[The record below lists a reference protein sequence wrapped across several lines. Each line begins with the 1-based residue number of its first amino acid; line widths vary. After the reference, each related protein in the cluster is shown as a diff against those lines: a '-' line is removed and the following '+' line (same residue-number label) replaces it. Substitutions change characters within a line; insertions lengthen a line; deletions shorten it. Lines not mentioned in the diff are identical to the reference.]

1 MLLEVYNRWTQ
12 ANRLLRPVV
21 DALPHFLVL
30 AVGLFIIGLLDSLLS
45 SSLPISPVSVP
56 ILGAAVSSS
65 ILVGLSG
72 TIIVFSVVHG
82 CIYPSM
88 SPFQSLLSSFINN
101 RAQFVFSVSFRAPS
115 HLLDMT
121 TSWTLVGAVTVFYKH
136 IISSI
141 AIALSHIRTWI
152 TTRPAVTFLD
162 ATYPLPHDPDV
173 SGSSA
178 LVQDAHVDLLADD
191 IELILPATIE
201 IYHKTLI
208 HTHDDDSVDCA
219 TAALWDTVRPSL
231 PGWKDAPLQS
241 KRSVIET
248 LIYLLSPECSRRA
261 NLTAALTVIRIEG
274 MRSLRLSFHQIK
286 LM

>member
-1 MLLEVYNRWTQ
+1 MLVEVYNRWTQ

-45 SSLPISPVSVP
+45 SSLSISPVSVP

-65 ILVGLSG
+65 LLVGLSG

-88 SPFQSLLSSFINN
+88 SPFQSLLSSFINT
-101 RAQFVFSVSFRAPS
+101 RAQFVLVPFWAPG
-115 HLLDMT
+115 HLLDVT
-121 TSWTLVGAVTVFYKH
+121 TSWSLVGTFTGFYKH
-136 IISSI
+136 IVSSM
-141 AIALSHIRTWI
+141 AIGLSRIRTWT
-152 TTRPAVTFLD
+152 TTRSPMTFLD
-162 ATYPLPHDPDV
+162 ATDPFPHDADV
-173 SGSSA
+173 SGSSTV
-178 LVQDAHVDLLADD
+178 VQDAQVDFLADD
-191 IELILPATIE
+191 VELILPATIE

-231 PGWKDAPLQS
+231 PGWKDTPLQS

-261 NLTAALTVIRIEG
+261 NLTAALTLIRIEG
-274 MRSLRLSFHQIK
+274 MWSLRLYHSIK
-286 LM
+286 